1 MAEQYRAWSPYNY
14 AVNNPV
20 SFIDPDGRMTY
31 DWQLGAY
38 RDNNGGLMGWSMN
51 NVGDSSFGSNTND
64 SYSGR
69 SSGSDVVSFIS
80 NALGAGGG
88 STGVLTV
95 GELLEALIEGDSD
108 TPDFSKFDFS
118 EFGGDGDDNDNTKKA
133 LSYKKQYKIN
143 KDIQMAETVL
153 SEALL
158 ETTNYGQI
166 LQYSRKALVKI
177 YGSEDYK
184 SINTVY
190 SVLVGKLDFYK
201 KTLSRNADN
210 PVYNTI
216 VAGITVTL
224 GANTLKLEVKNE
236 YILHQIKKMDIN
248 VYRTIFPEYTTSRF
262 GGGGAKG
269 KW

>member
-1 MAEQYRAWSPYNY
+1 MAPKGSSDSEPPPMPQGGMMDYYARGGTGSTRDILKFLGQEDMLGNFY
-14 AVNNPV
+14 AVYN
-20 SFIDPDGRMTY
+20 S
-31 DWQLGAY
+31 
-38 RDNNGGLMGWSMN
+38 GG
-51 NVGDSSFGSNTND
+51 
-64 SYSGR
+64 
-69 SSGSDVVSFIS
+69 
-80 NALGAGGG
+80 GGG
-88 STGVLTV
+88 SAATFGETQMYKDIMAYLT
-95 GELLEALIEGDSD
+95 ESASSE
-108 TPDFSKFDFS
+108 PDFSKFDFS
-118 EFGGDGDDNDNTKKA
+118 KYGSDGDDNTKKA
-133 LSYKKQYKIN
+133 LSYKKQYRIN

-177 YGSEDYK
+177 YGAEDEK

-201 KTLSRNADN
+201 KTLSRKADN

-216 VAGITVTL
+216 VAGIITTL
-224 GANTLKLEVKNE
+224 GANTLRLEVKNE
-236 YILHQIKKMDIN
+236 YILHQIKKMDID